1 MERSDDLLIGSL
13 SSLNQA
19 AANLQNADL
28 NAVLSA
34 NTNALASSSTNQQT
48 GTNGTSQN
56 SSEKSSNNYTMPG
69 ILHFLQHEWNRFEYE
84 RQQWEIDRAEL
95 LVNLLNFTFN

>member
-28 NAVLSA
+28 NTVLSA
-34 NTNALASSSTNQQT
+34 NTNALTSSSANQQT
-48 GTNGTSQN
+48 GTNGAPQN
-56 SSEKSSNNYTMPG
+56 SSEKPTNNYTMPG

-95 LVNLLNFTFN
+95 LVSI

>member
-28 NAVLSA
+28 NTVLSA
-34 NTNALASSSTNQQT
+34 NTNALTSSSSSSTNQPN

-56 SSEKSSNNYTMPG
+56 SSEKTTNNYTMPG

-95 LVNLLNFTFN
+95 LVNIFT